1 MLLYIIKIVTLR
13 VKKLEEHLRI
23 SGQLKLMN
31 IFVWCKNNGVNTSV
45 RLWPALKINKNC
57 YALGKI
63 WTRELKT
70 NILNH
75 CAKGRAYV
83 KDVQH

>member
-31 IFVWCKNNGVNTSV
+31 IFV
-45 RLWPALKINKNC
+45 
-57 YALGKI
+57 
-63 WTRELKT
+63 
-70 NILNH
+70 
-75 CAKGRAYV
+75 
-83 KDVQH
+83 